1 MDLSL
6 HFKVC
11 FTILLFAF
19 LLHIIFYLIYKENDK
34 CKWAVIPSA
43 ISITIVNLI
52 LIELILCLIWG
63 WF

>member
-1 MDLSL
+1 MDISL

-19 LLHIIFYLIYKENDK
+19 IFHIMFQLIYKEFK
-34 CKWAVIPSA
+34 QKWAVIPSA

-52 LIELILCLIWG
+52 LIELILSLIWG
-63 WF
+63 WL